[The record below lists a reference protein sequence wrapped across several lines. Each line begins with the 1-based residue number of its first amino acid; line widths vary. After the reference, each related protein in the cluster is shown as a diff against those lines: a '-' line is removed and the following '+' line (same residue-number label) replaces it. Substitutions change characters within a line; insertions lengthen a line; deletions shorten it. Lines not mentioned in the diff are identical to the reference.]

1 MRWILRGLGTLVV
14 LIVVALAALLL
25 FPTDRIARVAESQ
38 FEQATGRG
46 LSISG
51 GVSPTLWPRLGVT
64 LEDVTIANAD
74 WAGAEPMVE
83 AGRLDVGVGVS
94 ALFGGDVVVEAF
106 EVEAPVIRLS
116 RRADGVAN
124 WDFLTNL
131 GGGEDDGPSRINSV
145 SLPKGTI
152 TGGAVVFEDAGSGVS
167 HVLSALDATLR
178 LDDLAGAAQVDV
190 SALLSGQSVSVSAE
204 VNGLQP
210 LLEGGVQGL
219 TASLVVGDNQV
230 SFDGVAG
237 IDPAQGK
244 GGLEA
249 YLRDPAT
256 LFALAGQTAPRI
268 PEGLGQR
275 IEAEGNLTLT
285 PDMNVFFRN
294 ATLALDQNRLAG
306 DVDVDLSGDVPQV
319 TARLA
324 GDVLDFSAMSTD
336 TSDEDGAANVDSGG
350 WSTAR
355 IDVSGLSAVDGAFSF
370 KANAVDLGSI
380 QLGATDMMGRLDR
393 SRMVFTLNKVRAFEG
408 DVTGQF
414 VINNRGGLSVGGDL
428 VASGVAMQRVLSDFA
443 GFERLR
449 GDAGLALKFLGSGG
463 NMDAIMR
470 SLSGTGRMSVGAGA
484 LEGLDIAGMIRN
496 LDAAYV
502 GEGSKTVFDAIT
514 AGFEISGGVLRNDDL
529 AFDAQL
535 VTATGAGVLD
545 LGGQTVDYRL
555 IPVALARA
563 DSSGITVPV
572 KITGP
577 WSDIRFRP
585 DLKWLA
591 DRELDKEKEALKARA
606 RAREDELKAEAE
618 AKLARELGVET
629 GDGRSVEEAVKDKIE
644 DQAKDAL
651 RKLFD

>member
-1 MRWILRGLGTLVV
+1 MRWIFRALGTLVV
-14 LIVVALAALLL
+14 LAVVALAALLL
-25 FPTDRIARVAESQ
+25 FPTERIARVAESQ
-38 FEQATGRG
+38 FEQATGRA
-46 LSISG
+46 LSIKG

-64 LEDVTIANAD
+64 LEDVTISNAD
-74 WAGAEPMVE
+74 WAGPEPMVE

-94 ALFGGDVVVEAF
+94 ALIGGDVVVEAF
-106 EVEAPVIRLS
+106 EVDGPVIRLS

-131 GGGEDDGPSRINSV
+131 GGAEDGGPSRINSV

-152 TGGAVVFEDAGSGVS
+152 TGGLVAFEDAVAGVS
-167 HVLSALDATLR
+167 HRLTALDATLR
-178 LDDLAGAAQVDV
+178 LDDLAGAAQVDL
-190 SALLSGQSVSVSAE
+190 SALLSDQSFSLSAE

-210 LLEGGVQGL
+210 LLDGGVQGL
-219 TASLVVGDNQV
+219 TATLVVGDNQV

-237 IDPAQGK
+237 IEPAQAK

-249 YLRDPAT
+249 SLRDPGS
-256 LFALAGQTAPRI
+256 LFALAGLSAPRI

-275 IEAEGNLTLT
+275 IEADGNLTLT
-285 PDMNVFFRN
+285 PDSTVFFRN
-294 ATLALDQNRLAG
+294 ATLVLDQNRLAG
-306 DVDVDLSGDVPQV
+306 DVDVDLSGAVPQV

-336 TSDEDGAANVDSGG
+336 TSEEDGAANVDSGG

-355 IDVSGLSAVDGAFSF
+355 LDVSGLSAVNGEFSF

-380 QLGATDMMGRLDR
+380 QLGPTDMVGALER
-393 SRMVFTLNKVRAFEG
+393 SRMVFTLNQVTAFDG
-408 DVTGQF
+408 TVTGQF
-414 VINNRGGLSVGGDL
+414 VINNRSGLSVGGDL
-428 VASGVAMQRVLSDFA
+428 AASGVAMQQVLSDFA
-443 GFERLR
+443 GFDRLR
-449 GDAGLALKFLGSGG
+449 GDAGLQLKFLGSGG

-470 SLSGTGRMSVGAGA
+470 SLSGTGALAVGAGE

-514 AGFEISGGVLRNDDL
+514 AGFEIAGGVLRNDDL
-529 AFDAQL
+529 NFDAKL
-535 VTATGAGVLD
+535 VTATGAGTLD
-545 LGGQTVDYRL
+545 LGRQEVDYRL
-555 IPVALARA
+555 IPVALARE
-563 DSSGITVPV
+563 DSSGFTVPV

-591 DRELDKEKEALKARA
+591 DRELAEEKEALKAKA
-606 RAREDELKAEAE
+606 RAREDALKAEAE
-618 AKLARELGVET
+618 AKLARELGVEA

-644 DQAKDAL
+644 DQAKNAL
-651 RKLFD
+651 RRLFD

>member
-1 MRWILRGLGTLVV
+1 MRWIFRGLGSLLV
-14 LIVVALAALLL
+14 LAVVALVALLL
-25 FPTDRIARVAESQ
+25 FPTERIARVAESQ
-38 FEQATGRG
+38 FEQATGRA
-46 LSISG
+46 LSIKG

-74 WAGAEPMVE
+74 WAGAAPMVE
-83 AGRLDVGVGVS
+83 AGKLDVGVGVS

-131 GGGEDDGPSRINSV
+131 GGGGDDGPSRINSI

-152 TGGAVVFEDAGSGVS
+152 SGGSVLFEDAVTGVS
-167 HVLSALDATLR
+167 HRLTALDATLR
-178 LDDLAGAAQVDV
+178 LDDLAGAAQVDL
-190 SALLSGQSVSVSAE
+190 SALLSGQSFSVSAE

-210 LLEGGVQGL
+210 LLDGGVQGL
-219 TASLVVGDNQV
+219 TATLVAGDNQV

-237 IDPAQGK
+237 IDPVQGK

-249 YLRDPAT
+249 SLRDPGS
-256 LFALAGQTAPRI
+256 LFALAGGAAPRI

-285 PDMNVFFRN
+285 PEMTVFFRN
-294 ATLALDQNRLAG
+294 ASLALDQNRLAG
-306 DVDVDLSGDVPQV
+306 DVDVDLSGAVPYV

-336 TSDEDGAANVDSGG
+336 SSQEDGAANVESGG

-355 IDVSGLSAVDGAFSF
+355 LDVSGLSAVDGAFSF

-380 QLGATDMMGRLDR
+380 QLGATDMVGRLDR
-393 SRMVFTLNKVRAFEG
+393 ARMVFTLNKVTAFDG

-414 VINNRGGLSVGGDL
+414 VINNRSGLSVGGDL
-428 VASGVAMQRVLSDFA
+428 AASGVAMQRVLTDFA

-449 GDAGLALKFLGSGG
+449 GDAALQLKFLGSG
-463 NMDAIMR
+463 NTMNAIMR
-470 SLSGTGRMSVGAGA
+470 SLSGSGRMAVGAGE
-484 LEGLDIAGMIRN
+484 LDGLDIAGMIRN

-502 GEGSKTVFDAIT
+502 GEGSRTVFDAIT
-514 AGFEISGGVLRNDDL
+514 AGFEIAGGVLRNDDL
-529 AFDAQL
+529 AFNAAL
-535 VTATGAGVLD
+535 VTATGAGTLD
-545 LGGQTVDYRL
+545 LGGQQVDYRL
-555 IPVALARA
+555 IPVALARGER
-563 DSSGITVPV
+563 SGITVPV

-577 WSDIRFRP
+577 WSDISFRP

-591 DRELDKEKEALKARA
+591 DRELAEEKEALKAEA
-606 RAREDELKAEAE
+606 RAREDALKAEAQ
-618 AKLARELGVET
+618 AKLARELGVEAT
-629 GDGRSVEEAVKDKIE
+629 DGRSVEEAVKDKIE
-644 DQAKDAL
+644 DQAKNAL

>member
-1 MRWILRGLGTLVV
+1 MRWILRGVGTLVLLV
-14 LIVVALAALLL
+14 VVALAALLL

-38 FEQATGRG
+38 FEQATGRA

-83 AGRLDVGVGVS
+83 AGKLDVGVGVS

-124 WDFLTNL
+124 WDFLTDL
-131 GGGEDDGPSRINSV
+131 GGGGDDGPSRINSV

-152 TGGAVVFEDAGSGVS
+152 SGGSVLFEDAAAGVS
-167 HVLSALDATLR
+167 HVLTALDATLR

-190 SALLSGQSVSVSAE
+190 SALLSEQSFSLSAE

-219 TASLVVGDNQV
+219 TASLVVGDNQL

-237 IDPAQGK
+237 IDPPQGK

-249 YLRDPAT
+249 SLRDPAS
-256 LFALAGQTAPRI
+256 LFGLAGQAAPRI

-306 DVDVDLSGDVPQV
+306 DVDVDLSGAVPQV

-324 GDVLDFSAMSTD
+324 GDVLDFSALSTD
-336 TSDEDGAANVDSGG
+336 TSAQDGAANVESGG

-370 KANAVDLGSI
+370 KANGVDLGSI
-380 QLGATDMMGRLDR
+380 QLGATDMVGRLER
-393 SRMVFTLNKVRAFEG
+393 SRIVFTLNKVTAFEG

-428 VASGVAMQRVLSDFA
+428 AASGVAMSHVLSDFV

-449 GDAGLALKFLGSGG
+449 GDAGLSLKFLGSGG

-470 SLSGTGRMSVGAGA
+470 SLSGTGRMSVGAGE
-484 LEGLDIAGMIRN
+484 LDGLDIAGMIRN

-514 AGFEISGGVLRNDDL
+514 AGFEIAGGVLRNDDL

-545 LGGQTVDYRL
+545 LGGQSVEYRL
-555 IPVALARA
+555 IPVALARE
-563 DSSGITVPV
+563 DSGGITVPV

-577 WSDIRFRP
+577 WSDISFRP

-591 DRELDKEKEALKARA
+591 DRKLDKEKEALKAKA
-606 RAREDELKAEAE
+606 RAREDELKAQAE
-618 AKLARELGVET
+618 AKLSRELGVET

-651 RKLFD
+651 RRLFD